1 VQARVKEVDV
11 YARVATFESDP
22 SKVDDA
28 IAMVRSGVEGET
40 PPGLEGAKML
50 MLVDRQSGKGV
61 GITLFESED
70 AMRRGDEALNAMN
83 PGGTERRVSVE
94 FFEVPVETVT

>member
-1 VQARVKEVDV
+1 M

-22 SKVDDA
+22 SKVEDA
-28 IAMVRSGVEGET
+28 IELVRGQVDSGET
-40 PPGLEGAKML
+40 PQGLEGAKML
-50 MLVDRQSGKGV
+50 MLVNRESGKGV
-61 GITLFESED
+61 GVTLFETEE

-94 FFEVPVETVT
+94 FYEVPVHTVS

>member
-1 VQARVKEVDV
+1 M

-28 IAMVRSGVEGET
+28 IELVRGQVDSGET
-40 PPGLEGAKML
+40 PQGLEGAKML
-50 MLVDRQSGKGV
+50 MLVNRESGKGV
-61 GITLFESED
+61 GVTLFETEE

-83 PGGTERRVSVE
+83 PGASERRTSVE
-94 FFEVPVETVT
+94 FYEVPVQTVD

>member
-1 VQARVKEVDV
+1 M

-28 IAMVRSGVEGET
+28 IAMVRSEIEGDT

-50 MLVDRQSGKGV
+50 MLVDRQSGKGL
-61 GITLFESED
+61 GITLFQSEE
-70 AMRRGDEALNAMN
+70 AMQRGDEALNAMN

-94 FFEVPVETVT
+94 FFEVPVQTVT